1 MKEMYDKIKNMVET
15 DIQELISK
23 GSLDPCDYKPLG
35 DAIDIVKDIH
45 KIKMMSE
52 GEDDEDMM
60 RGCSQTGSY
69 VPMDMDV
76 SHYNPMRSPRTG
88 RYVSRDDDGSMKRE
102 LEELLERCK
111 DDHDRMLIMRLMSKV
126 DK

>member
-60 RGCSQTGSY
+60 RGRSQTGSY
-69 VPMDMDV
+69 VPMDIDV
-76 SHYNPMRSPRTG
+76 SHYNPMCSPRTG
-88 RYVSRDDDGSMKRE
+88 RYVSRDDDGSMKRD

-126 DK
+126 NK